1 MSGILAGPFALGT
14 FSLDDGPRFPGLLA
28 EEQVLDLRAET
39 GLWQAR
45 ETPSIRAL
53 LERWDTSLAML
64 TRMARERTTGCFPLA
79 RLRVHPPVEPRQIFQ
94 AGANYRAHVIELTVA
109 HRPSDDPRSEEQAL
123 ADAAAETDRR
133 AAEGAPYLF
142 TGLPSAL
149 TGAYDDVVLPAW
161 TAKPDW
167 ELELCAVIGRPAFR
181 VTPQDALEH
190 VAGYTIANDLTARD
204 AIFRTDIDAVGSDW
218 MRGKNAPGFTPLG
231 PFLVPAGFVGDP
243 AGLQLTLRL
252 NGKIM
257 QNAGTDGMLFDTAR
271 LISYASRTT
280 RLLPGDLL
288 LTGSPPGNGV
298 SWGRLLAPGDE
309 IEAEITGLGRQ
320 HTRFLSDAEGTT
332 SP

>member
-1 MSGILAGPFALGT
+1 MNDILAGPFALGT

-28 EEQVLDLRAET
+28 DEKVLDLSAEPE
-39 GLWQAR
+39 LWQVQEA
-45 ETPSIRAL
+45 PSIRAL
-53 LERWDTSLAML
+53 LERWDISLRML
-64 TRMARERTTGCFPLA
+64 TSIAAEPTACHFPLA
-79 RLRVHPPVEPRQIFQ
+79 RLQVHPPVEPRQIFQ
-94 AGANYRAHVIELTVA
+94 AGANYRTHVVELTVA
-109 HRPSDDPRSEEQAL
+109 HRPADDPRSEEQAL

-133 AAEGAPYLF
+133 AAKGAPYLF

-149 TGAYDDVVLPAW
+149 TGAYDDVVLPTW

-181 VTPQDALEH
+181 VTPEHALEH

-204 AIFRTDIDAVGSDW
+204 AIFRTDIDALGSDW
-218 MRGKNAPGFTPLG
+218 LRSKNAPGFTPLG
-231 PFLVPAGFVGDP
+231 PFLVPADFVGDP
-243 AGLQLTLRL
+243 AELQLTLRL
-252 NGKIM
+252 NGKVM
-257 QNAGTDGMLFDTAR
+257 QSATTDGMLFDTAR
-271 LISYASRTT
+271 LISYASQTT

-288 LTGSPPGNGV
+288 LTGSPPGNGM

-320 HTRFLSDAEGTT
+320 HTRFRSETEGTT